1 MKERGKENMVTTE
14 GLEHRVQYVE
24 SELEGEKL
32 VTRRVLE
39 QSVRNG
45 DQLGALRSEVATA
58 RVDIQAL
65 TSRMDHIAG
74 EVVQNTAALRNHGTL
89 LTLLQQDVA
98 ALRSDATE
106 MRRGQE
112 AINVRLDHVDARLDR
127 MESNVGA
134 ILAAVAPRT

>member
-1 MKERGKENMVTTE
+1 MATIEELDR
-14 GLEHRVQYVE
+14 RVQYVE
-24 SELEGEKL
+24 SEIEGEKL

-45 DQLGALRSEVATA
+45 DQLGALRSEVVTA

-89 LTLLQQDVA
+89 LTMLQQDAA

-106 MRRGQE
+106 LRNGQE
-112 AINVRLDHVDARLDR
+112 AINVRLDHVDTRLDR
-127 MESNVGA
+127 MESNIGRMESNIAA
-134 ILAAVAPRT
+134 ILAAVTPRT